1 MGRFGRDTMK
11 TNEMIRAGALALV
24 AIAALPAL
32 ASAQSRETFELP
44 AIQVEAFQNP
54 LHVEALAL
62 YETPS
67 RWAEAG
73 ELHEKAAKE
82 LLKND
87 AGQFFGYNRAAA
99 LYLYAGETARSRRAM
114 EKAASVAEATG
125 DVLTAANAWIDAA
138 FIAIAEGFTAKKR
151 EFVANARSLADAEV
165 LSEGERA
172 GILARIDGAPTTAVA
187 ARLAVAERLTMPDAL
202 TVGD

>member
-1 MGRFGRDTMK
+1 MR
-11 TNEMIRAGALALV
+11 NQMIRSAALALV
-24 AIAALPAL
+24 AIAAVPAL
-32 ASAQSRETFELP
+32 AGAQSRETFELP

-54 LHVEALAL
+54 LHVAALAL

-82 LLKND
+82 LVKND
-87 AGQFFGYNRAAA
+87 AGQFFGFNRAAA

-114 EKAASVAEATG
+114 ERAASVAEATG
-125 DVLTAANAWIDAA
+125 DVFTAANAWVDAA
-138 FIAIAEGFTAKKR
+138 FIAIAEGFTAKTR
-151 EFVANARSLADAEV
+151 EFVANARTLADSEV
-165 LSEGERA
+165 LSESDRA

-187 ARLAVAERLTMPDAL
+187 ARLAVVERLTMPDVLMA
-202 TVGD
+202 GD

>member
-1 MGRFGRDTMK
+1 MMK
-11 TNEMIRAGALALV
+11 NFRMIRTGATALV
-24 AIAALPAL
+24 AIAALPAV
-32 ASAQSRETFELP
+32 ASAQNRETFELP

-62 YETPS
+62 YETPA

-82 LLKND
+82 LVKND

-114 EKAASVAEATG
+114 ERAASVAEATG
-125 DVLTAANAWIDAA
+125 DEFTAANAWVDAA

-151 EFVANARSLADAEV
+151 EFVANARILLDSDTMSASD
-165 LSEGERA
+165 RA
-172 GILARIDGAPTTAVA
+172 SVLARIDGAPTTAVG
-187 ARLAVAERLTMPDAL
+187 ARLAVAERLTSPDRLVVA
-202 TVGD
+202 D